1 MDTSDILIEF
11 YYNYII
17 MLIFFVV
24 IIHREYNIILNI
36 IFGFYY
42 IANCL

>member
-36 IFGFYY
+36 IFDFYY
-42 IANCL
+42 FANCL